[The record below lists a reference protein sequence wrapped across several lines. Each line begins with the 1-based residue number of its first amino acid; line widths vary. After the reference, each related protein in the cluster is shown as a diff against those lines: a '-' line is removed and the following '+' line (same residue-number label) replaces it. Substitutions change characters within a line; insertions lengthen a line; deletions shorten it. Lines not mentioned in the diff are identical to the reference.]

1 MRRLV
6 LFLLVAGALSAQTTI
21 QNNEEYL
28 AYYAG
33 TQFSETA
40 VREALLAPGGGVEFL
55 GNYLSAERY
64 LPPLGALVDETL
76 GSRTRTVVG
85 VFVRPEST
93 RYPVFLVPGDRD
105 FLSVGEEDILRR
117 ADGRAMTIS
126 PLDLRVQAERI
137 VIDNRYLDW
146 ETIPDLLRSGPAT
159 TPRRAR
165 RITDAREETL
175 PLGETLYWR
184 KGGTELEGLKIAL
197 TDTSLYFGF
206 DASRPMVEGL
216 SLFAYIY
223 PGRPRGVAAI
233 TVEIP
238 VAEPTGPILVWRRG
252 VDDPV
257 VAGYFTVADFFLEG
271 RVFREALG
279 RPEDI
284 DEVSID
290 ISTAFFGPG
299 VFEEFEY
306 GTVYLRE
313 AAKF

>member
-1 MRRLV
+1 MRRLA
-6 LFLLVAGALSAQTTI
+6 LFLFVAGALSAQTTI

-33 TQFSETA
+33 TQFSESA

-64 LPPLGALVDETL
+64 LPPLGALVDEEL

-93 RYPVFLVPGDRD
+93 RYPVFLAPGDRD
-105 FLSVGEEDILRR
+105 FVSVGEEDILRGP
-117 ADGRAMTIS
+117 DGTAMTIS
-126 PLDLRVQAERI
+126 PLDLRVEAERI

-159 TPRRAR
+159 SPRRAR
-165 RITDAREETL
+165 RVTDAREETI
-175 PLGETLYWR
+175 PLEETLYWR

-197 TDTSLYFGF
+197 TETSVYVGF
-206 DASRPMVEGL
+206 DASRPMAEGL
-216 SLFAYIY
+216 SIFAYVY
-223 PGRPRGVAAI
+223 PERPRSAAEL

-252 VDDPV
+252 VDEPI

-271 RVFREALG
+271 RLFRDAFG
-279 RPEDI
+279 APGATDN
-284 DEVSID
+284 VSVD
-290 ISTAFFGPG
+290 ISTVFFGPG
-299 VFEEFEY
+299 VLEEFEY
-306 GTVYLRE
+306 GTVYLRD
-313 AAKF
+313 AAEF

>member
-1 MRRLV
+1 MRRLA
-6 LFLLVAGALSAQTTI
+6 LFLLVAGSLAAQTTI
-21 QNNEEYL
+21 QNNEDYL

-33 TQFSETA
+33 TQFSESA
-40 VREALLAPGGGVEFL
+40 VQEALLAPGGGVEFL

-64 LPPLGALVDETL
+64 LPPFGALVDEAL
-76 GSRTRTVVG
+76 GFRTRTVVG

-105 FLSVGEEDILRR
+105 FVSIGEEDILRLP
-117 ADGRAMTIS
+117 DGAAMTIS
-126 PLDLRVQAERI
+126 PLDLRVEAERI

-165 RITDAREETL
+165 RVTDAGEETRAV
-175 PLGETLYWR
+175 GQTLYWR

-197 TDTSLYFGF
+197 TETSLYFGF

-216 SLFAYIY
+216 SLFAYVY
-223 PGRPRGVAAI
+223 PERPRGVGEI

-238 VAEPTGPILVWRRG
+238 VSDPTGPVLVWRRG
-252 VDDPV
+252 VDEPV
-257 VAGYFTVADFFLEG
+257 VAGYFAVADFFLEG
-271 RVFREALG
+271 RVFREDLG
-279 RPEDI
+279 LPVETD
-284 DEVSID
+284 DVSVD

-306 GTVYLRE
+306 GTIYLRE